1 MSVVEEPR
9 GLIRLLQFIFAIFAF
24 ATASGGG
31 SSLSIGKSGK
41 ADAITASWSYPYHLH
56 TTPINTSLN
65 KTRDFLSLA
74 NDIKPSAEFFVF
86 TGVTS
91 MLISLVLAV
100 LYVFLDQKY
109 RTDDRY
115 PIGDLLLT
123 FIWTIFWI
131 AGSSA
136 WAQGVSNLRAQ
147 TSTGAVARLVPDC
160 NVEPKCVETD
170 CECSPRFHR

>member
-1 MSVVEEPR
+1 LTSSVPEPR

-31 SSLSIGKSGK
+31 SSLSLSKGGQN
-41 ADAITASWSYPYHLH
+41 DVVTASWSYPYHLH
-56 TTPINTSLN
+56 STPIVTSLN
-65 KTRDFLSLA
+65 KTREFLSLA

-91 MLISLVLAV
+91 MLISLGFAI

-109 RTDDRY
+109 RNDERY
-115 PIGDLLLT
+115 PVIDFLITL
-123 FIWTIFWI
+123 IWSIFWI

-136 WAQGVSNLRAQ
+136 WAQGVSNLRSQ
-147 TSTGAVARLVPDC
+147 TSTSYVMKFVSEC
-160 NVEPKCVETD
+160 NIDPKCVETD
-170 CECSPRFHR
+170 CK